1 MHVHEYSI
9 DVRPDSREFSDIVK
23 HLVQNGYVALLRE
36 TATIMK
42 EKTGMKGAAEEFFS
56 IPRPSRSSSRSGLVL
71 GMEVFCL
78 QGNYLFLISPT
89 EDFPEMIYDRF
100 SRYALHDPARF
111 GRIQMG
117 ITSKGEVSR
126 EMLEKFQLDVVQA
139 IKNHVDGRKLRGKT
153 FEWIADP
160 PLGRTLAL
168 FLGESTEE
176 GIASRF
182 QYSEAAYSTEE
193 IACVAVLEK
202 DSCRRMLQSVLTR
215 GRISSEVAAQNG
227 ESIAYTELL
236 QCGLL
241 RKEHLVSCVK
251 DGKPLTHVS
260 SREHLV
266 NTTIGQ
272 LPCPECGR
280 RFVEERIEEILIP
293 TEMARAL
300 TSGSRWMQ
308 IWLTRELEKNHI
320 PKEDV
325 KWNLHVEGGEEID
338 VVTSIFGNIV
348 FFELKDR
355 EFGLGDIYPF
365 IYRME
370 RYAADRGMI
379 VTTEKVSRDT
389 KNYIEERSKK
399 ERDESSGR
407 ASYSEG
413 IDESRRKIV
422 QFVDML
428 TRSYI
433 GMRLRSFSP
442 RVSLERIIT
451 S

>member
-23 HLVQNGYVALLRE
+23 HLVQNGHVALLRE
-36 TATIMK
+36 TAAIMK
-42 EKTGMKGAAEEFFS
+42 EKTGMGIAPEEFFAIPHPGRS
-56 IPRPSRSSSRSGLVL
+56 ISRSGSVL
-71 GMEVFCL
+71 GMEVFC
-78 QGNYLFLISPT
+78 QQSCYLFLISPM
-89 EDFPEMIYDRF
+89 EDLPEMLYDRF
-100 SRYALHDPARF
+100 SRYAFQDPTRF
-111 GRIQMG
+111 RRLQMG
-117 ITSKGEVSR
+117 IASKGEMPK
-126 EMLEKFQLDVVQA
+126 EILEKFQLDVVQA

-160 PLGRTLAL
+160 PFGRGLAL

-176 GIASRF
+176 GVAPRF
-182 QYSEAAYSTEE
+182 QYTEALYSPEE
-193 IACVAVLEK
+193 LACVAVLEK
-202 DSCRRMLQSVLTR
+202 NPCRRMLQSVLTK
-215 GRISSEVAAQNG
+215 GRILSEVAAQNG
-227 ESIAYTELL
+227 ESAAYEELF

-241 RKEHLVSCVK
+241 RREHLVSCVK
-251 DGKPLTHVS
+251 EGKPLTHVP
-260 SREHLV
+260 SREHLA

-280 RFVEERIEEILIP
+280 KFAEEKIEEILIP
-293 TEMARAL
+293 TEMAREL
-300 TSGSRWMQ
+300 TSGSKWMQ
-308 IWLTRELEKNHI
+308 VWLTRELERNHI
-320 PKEDV
+320 PVKDV

-370 RYAADRGMI
+370 RYAADHGMI
-379 VTTEKVSRDT
+379 VTTEKVSGVT
-389 KNYIEERSKK
+389 KTYIEERSRK
-399 ERDESSGR
+399 ERDESLGR
-407 ASYSEG
+407 VTYSEG
-413 IDESRRKIV
+413 IEESRRKIV
-422 QFVDML
+422 QFVALL
-428 TRSYI
+428 TRNYI
-433 GMRLRSFSP
+433 GMRLRGFSP